1 MADFIGYIAAILGTI
16 AWIPQVVHTW
26 KTKETKSLSLWTNL
40 LILLTVTLW
49 LIYGLIMMAWPL
61 ILANVAAVI
70 LIGAIVVAKLLY
82 K

>member
-1 MADFIGYIAAILGTI
+1 MADYIGYIAAILGTI

-40 LILLTVTLW
+40 LILITVALW
-49 LIYGLIMMAWPL
+49 LVYGLITLALPL
-61 ILANVAAVI
+61 ILANIAAVI
-70 LIGAIVVAKLLY
+70 MVGAIVLAKLIY

>member
-1 MADFIGYIAAILGTI
+1 MADYIGYLAAILGTI
-16 AWIPQVVHTW
+16 AWVPQVVHTW
-26 KTKETKSLSLWTNL
+26 KTKETQSLSLWTNL
-40 LILLTVTLW
+40 MVLLTVTLW